1 MQLDFKILYATSKNK
16 RPKKKSFENLQNVYF
31 DRNAKK
37 KTIIKAYRKLAAKWH
52 PDRHSGD
59 DKEHAERMFRD
70 IAAAKEVL
78 TDPGKYSLFHSM
90 IIILIFRFQKLENM
104 IVYLRKGVQNSR
116 HEAGGNLSTG
126 VF

>member
-104 IVYLRKGVQNSR
+104 IVYLRKGV
-116 HEAGGNLSTG
+116 
-126 VF
+126 